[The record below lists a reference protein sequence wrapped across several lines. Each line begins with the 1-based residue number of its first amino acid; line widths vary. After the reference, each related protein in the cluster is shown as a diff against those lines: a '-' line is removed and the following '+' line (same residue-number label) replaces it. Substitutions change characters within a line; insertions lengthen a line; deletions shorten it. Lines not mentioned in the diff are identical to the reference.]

1 MVFLHS
7 LLGQIIFWVGWPFLY
22 FYLGGTRRTRVLVEA
37 GDSILMLRVWHDGN
51 KWAFPGG
58 GVHKNE
64 NPSDSAIRELFEE
77 TKVSLRPEDLI
88 DLGEDSFKD
97 RGIKLSLARYGCKL
111 AERPNISKQHL
122 EAISLEWVKLA
133 EITENMVDK
142 ATWRHLQSW
151 KQQR

>member
-1 MVFLHS
+1 MVFLRS
-7 LLGQIIFWVGWPFLY
+7 LLGHFIFWVSWPFLH
-22 FYLGGTRRTRVLVEA
+22 FYLGGTRRTRVLVEV

-51 KWAFPGG
+51 NWALPGG

-64 NPSDSAIRELFEE
+64 NSANSAIRELFEE
-77 TKVSLRPEDLI
+77 TKISLKPENLI
-88 DLGEDSFKD
+88 YLGEDSFSE
-97 RGIKLSLARYGCKL
+97 RGLKFSLARYGCKL

-122 EAISLEWVKLA
+122 EAISLEWVKLT

-151 KQQR
+151 KQHR